1 MPQAIERLL
10 ATPNTTPRLPAINLP
25 PSAIDKA
32 PFGRKALYR
41 AATAGPEGLM
51 PEGRLRPIRAGL
63 A

>member
-1 MPQAIERLL
+1 L

-25 PSAIDKA
+25 PSAIDKT